1 MHSIL
6 YVYSACLIAM
16 QFKKSEKKIKKY
28 KKNSKKLTIFNIIF
42 IQFVSAFNM
51 KNGLQPQ
58 EK

>member
-6 YVYSACLIAM
+6 YVYSACLIVM
-16 QFKKSEKKIKKY
+16 QFKKSEKKY